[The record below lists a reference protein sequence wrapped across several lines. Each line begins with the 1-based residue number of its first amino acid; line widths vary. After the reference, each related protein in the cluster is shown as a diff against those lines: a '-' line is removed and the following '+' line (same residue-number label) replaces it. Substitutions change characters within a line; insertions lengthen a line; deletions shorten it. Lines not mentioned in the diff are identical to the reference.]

1 MQIFGGKDSCICS
14 FFRKFADRIT
24 SIIYKT
30 WNYDKF

>member
-1 MQIFGGKDSCICS
+1 MQIFGEKICS

>member
-1 MQIFGGKDSCICS
+1 MQIFGEKILVFVV

>member
-1 MQIFGGKDSCICS
+1 MQIFGEKILVFVVFCVSLQAG
-14 FFRKFADRIT
+14 IT